1 MDTMEASV
9 TSRDSGPSLAT
20 AGGVSLPLECLAWA
34 VGLLE
39 LFLFLSVALC
49 LLIWPPIFDK
59 TYRALGVS
67 AHPRDAATV
76 VRWLSS
82 SDRERSLNL
91 ALTEGQAG
99 PKELHHYSDVRRLF
113 RWFPRLALG
122 AAAGLALVLVSG
134 QASRGLL
141 AAAQWR
147 GFWIYAGLMIVLGGL
162 AWWDW
167 KLFFAWLHHPFF
179 GDTSWRLPKGS
190 YSLQLFPTS
199 FWRRATAGV
208 LLAPALGFGAVAAVI
223 FLGPGAR
230 VNSNL
235 VKSGDA
241 RSRSSG

>member
-1 MDTMEASV
+1 MDTMETSV
-9 TSRDSGPSLAT
+9 TSRNPGPSLAT
-20 AGGVSLPLECLAWA
+20 AEGASLALECLAWA

-49 LLIWPPIFDK
+49 LLIWPPVFGGI
-59 TYRALGVS
+59 YRAVGVS
-67 AHPRDAATV
+67 THPRDATTV
-76 VRWLSS
+76 VRWLASA
-82 SDRERSLNL
+82 DRERSLNL
-91 ALTEGQAG
+91 ALTEGQVG

-122 AAAGLALVLVSG
+122 AAVGLALVLASG
-134 QASRGLL
+134 QASRRLL

-147 GFWIYAGLMIVLGGL
+147 GFWVYAGLIMVLGGL

-199 FWRRATAGV
+199 FWRVVTAGV
-208 LLAPALGFGAVAAVI
+208 LLAPTVGFGAVAALI
-223 FLGPGAR
+223 FLVPRAR
-230 VNSNL
+230 VNSNSA
-235 VKSGDA
+235 SGGNA
-241 RSRSSG
+241 R